1 VTLSW
6 TEFLGVVFGLL
17 CVWLTAKQNIWCWPT
32 GIINNIFFGIL
43 LFQSRLYSDFA
54 LQVIYAVLSIYGWY
68 EWLYGGK
75 NRTPLPV
82 SRASRKQW
90 VVLALLALTSL
101 TLLTVFLD
109 TSTDTDVPFW
119 DALPTILSLAA
130 QYMLT
135 IKLLENWPIWVV
147 VNLIYIPLYIYKGLY
162 LMSALQILFIIISVM
177 GFIAW
182 RKELIAREQAS
193 SLAVSSPL
201 MPDTSS

>member
-1 VTLSW
+1 MTLSW
-6 TEFLGVVFGLL
+6 TEILGVVFGLL

-135 IKLLENWPIWVV
+135 IKLLENWPIWVA

-193 SLAVSSPL
+193 SSAVSSPL
-201 MPDTSS
+201 MPDTNS

>member
-1 VTLSW
+1 MTLSW
-6 TEFLGVVFGLL
+6 TEILGVVFGLL

-109 TSTDTDVPFW
+109 TRTDTDVPFW
-119 DALPTILSLAA
+119 DALPTILSLVA

-135 IKLLENWPIWVV
+135 VKLLENWPIWVG